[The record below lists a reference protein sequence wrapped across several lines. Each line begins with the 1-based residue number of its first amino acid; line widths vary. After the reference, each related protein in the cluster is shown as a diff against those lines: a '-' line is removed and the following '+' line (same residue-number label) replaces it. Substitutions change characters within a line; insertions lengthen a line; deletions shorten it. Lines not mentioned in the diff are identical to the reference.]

1 MSLAQISLK
10 RIVALAATA
19 VLAVAVA
26 VTGTDTPPA
35 GASRLAGIA
44 GVGVS
49 AVQLINLDAGG
60 DADVAADFF
69 RQGGALPVT
78 INLSDLAPL
87 QPRGIF
93 LPAEAGMPN
102 GAYAVAAS
110 TNRRISTLTI
120 TNWPTTGAAVAHG
133 DLEPSTAVIVPFVT
147 RSYAGQTSIVNIQ
160 NTDPAAPATVTFEA
174 MPSGSTTPA
183 LSTPFTIPAG
193 TSISLV
199 LDTDPAFD
207 ALPDGFLGWV
217 RLTSA
222 VPVAAVAFTD
232 VAAQAKNVYAVAGIP
247 ESMAAAAL
255 AAPFVVNAV
264 GGGTSAIAVLN
275 PGTGP
280 ADVAITYHG
289 AGGTCAGQT
298 IAHDTATIG
307 AGVVASF
314 HQGDVPSAVTGRSHL
329 PEGCAAAATIT
340 ATAPVIALANVA
352 NTQQASSAAYPALRS
367 EEAGRQ
373 VILPLYRRNFIGA
386 TEVHVVNPSG
396 NVTATAR
403 LEYMNK
409 AANETSFGG
418 CGSACQVV
426 LAPGAAHR
434 WVFGDLGGIP
444 DQSYGLARIVADQPV
459 LATVFDNHAVSGNQT
474 NDQAYNGV
482 SADGGA
488 AATRHVPL
496 ALRSNGNPITR
507 TPGPGTATGT
517 APTPTSRPTGTPDPR
532 GVASLNGMSGLAISN
547 LSSAAA
553 ADITVDF
560 VDQNDGGTVSISRT
574 GVLPGSQVTIF
585 LPAEA
590 TLPEDGVFA
599 ARVSS
604 NVPVAA
610 MARTDWQATGHA
622 VMYNAPAP
630 ATRVVVPWLL
640 HDYVGQTSI
649 VSIQNTVADAGADVT
664 IDIMENGGTQ
674 PIASVS
680 FPLGAGAGTSFSLG
694 THPDLA
700 GVLPAGV
707 PAGLLWGRVSA
718 DRPVA
723 VMTTI
728 ANPASTRSVYSLA
741 GVPEGEAFTTAV
753 TPMLFNNYAV
763 DPDSDDAGRLTSG
776 ISVLNPGPDPV
787 GVKLTYRGAD
797 VFGRTHAC
805 QGQTIEHTDA
815 SGNTTITVA
824 AGAVVAF
831 YQGNST
837 LSHLPA
843 NCAVSGTFEVTGGAI
858 VAGATVMNN
867 AFGTAASVPVM
878 AAAQAAQRIHL
889 PAVRGEQTAARLTT
903 AIQVQNVGD
912 APASVQLDLVPERGG
927 PIACGADCTA
937 TIPPHGSRLWWLN
950 DVPAWPAGMVGEARV
965 TGDRPVVAA
974 VVDMSLGLA
983 APLIDMVAY
992 HGVADNGRSERALPL
1007 LLNGGNVASVA
1018 PITGP
1023 TPTPAPV
1030 APEVGLPTTMP
1041 TIVGGR
1047 VRVPVSFSAG
1057 SHAVAELTLALD
1069 YDASW
1074 LRFDDTD
1081 GDGDGVPDS
1090 VAVALPPAFRVEV
1103 DHRAT
1108 APDAEV
1114 TVRVTSLH
1122 GAPRALPEGSWLTI
1136 TLDVTGQPGSGAR
1149 GVSISPL
1156 KGVSM
1161 RGLDG
1166 RDIPATMRGGW
1177 SPNSRRVVYLPVAHQ
1192 RQCPNVAQGIGC

>member
-1 MSLAQISLK
+1 MSRHTIGLQRVA
-10 RIVALAATA
+10 ALAAAAA
-19 VLAVAVA
+19 VLAAIA
-26 VTGTDTPPA
+26 GAPA
-35 GASRLAGIA
+35 APAARASRLAGIA
-44 GVGVS
+44 GAGQTAIQVT
-49 AVQLINLDAGG
+49 NLDAAA
-60 DADVAADFF
+60 ADVTAAFY
-69 RQGGALPVT
+69 RQGGGPPVSVTRTGLGSLGNHSFFLPFEST
-78 INLSDLAPL
+78 LSD
-87 QPRGIF
+87 
-93 LPAEAGMPN
+93 
-102 GAYAVAAS
+102 GAYAVRLTS
-110 TNRRISTLTI
+110 DRRIATISLTAW
-120 TNWPTTGAAVAHG
+120 NSSRSAVVQG
-133 DLEPSTAVIVPFVT
+133 DVAPSTSVIVPFVT
-147 RSYAGQTSIVNIQ
+147 KGYVGQTSLVSVQ
-160 NTDPAAPATVTFEA
+160 NTDPSASVSAALDVMA
-174 MPSGSTTPA
+174 SGSHVPVASAT
-183 LSTPFTIPAG
+183 LTIGAG
-193 TSISLV
+193 TSVTVDLGKH
-199 LDTDPAFD
+199 A
-207 ALPDGFLGWV
+207 GF
-217 RLTSA
+217 
-222 VPVAAVAFTD
+222 
-232 VAAQAKNVYAVAGIP
+232 
-247 ESMAAAAL
+247 AAL
-255 AAPFVVNAV
+255 AAGFRGWARVTAPGPVAVTSYVDIGNMPKAIYGVDGLPAADAAARLAAPVVVNDVDGSTSGITMLNVGTDPVDVDVTYTGV
-264 GGGTSAIAVLN
+264 GGA
-275 PGTGP
+275 
-280 ADVAITYHG
+280 
-289 AGGTCAGQT
+289 CAGQT
-298 IAHDTATIG
+298 VAHDTATLG
-307 AGVVASF
+307 AGATAVF
-314 HQGDVPSAVTGRSHL
+314 HQGDVPLPVTGRSHL
-329 PEGCAAAATIT
+329 PTGCAAAAGIV
-340 ATAPVIALANVA
+340 ASGPVLAVVNLTSTSA
-352 NTQQASSAAYPALRS
+352 GTSAAYPALRDAQ
-367 EEAGRQ
+367 AGQQ
-373 VILPLYRRNFIGA
+373 VLLPLFRRAFLGG
-386 TEVHVVNPSG
+386 TSDLHVVNPSQ
-396 NVTATAR
+396 NVTATVR
-403 LEYMNK
+403 LEIRNDRK
-409 AANETSFGG
+409 FETSFGP
-418 CGSACQVV
+418 CGGTCTVTV
-426 LAPGAAHR
+426 GPGGAHR
-434 WVFGDLGGIP
+434 WAFADLAALSDGD
-444 DQSYGLARIVADQPV
+444 YGAARLISDAPVVATLFNPMR
-459 LATVFDNHAVSGNQT
+459 SGT
-474 NDQAYNGV
+474 NPPNDEVYNGV
-482 SADGGA
+482 PVDGDA
-488 AATRHVPL
+488 PQTRHVPL
-496 ALRSNGNPITR
+496 ALRTDTSLAPTTTPPAGPTATR
-507 TPGPGTATGT
+507 TAR
-517 APTPTSRPTGTPDPR
+517 PTPTPDPR

-547 LSSAAA
+547 LSSTAA
-553 ADITVDF
+553 ADVTVDF
-560 VDQNDGGTVSISRT
+560 VDQSGGGTVSISRT

-590 TLPEDGVFA
+590 TLPEDGVLA

-604 NVPVAA
+604 SVPVAA

-630 ATRVVVPWLL
+630 GTRVIVPWLL

-664 IDIMENGGTQ
+664 VDIMENGGTQ

-680 FPLGAGAGTSFSLG
+680 FPLGAGAGTTFSLG

-728 ANPASTRSVYSLA
+728 ANPASARSVYSLA

-763 DPDSDDAGRLTSG
+763 DPGSDDAGRLTSG

-815 SGNTTITVA
+815 SGSTTTTVA

-1007 LLNGGNVASVA
+1007 LLNGGNVASVG

-1030 APEVGLPTTMP
+1030 APEVGLPMTMP
-1041 TIVGGR
+1041 TIAGGR

-1114 TVRVTSLH
+1114 RVHVSSLH
-1122 GAPRALPEGSWLTI
+1122 GAPQALPEGSWLTI
-1136 TLDVTGQPGSGAR
+1136 TLDVTGQPGPGAR
-1149 GVSISPL
+1149 GMSISPL

-1192 RQCPNVAQGIGC
+1192 RQCPNVARGIGC

>member
-1 MSLAQISLK
+1 MPLAQISLK
-10 RIVALAATA
+10 RIAALAATA
-19 VLAVAVA
+19 VLAVAV
-26 VTGTDTPPA
+26 TSTDTPPA

-44 GVGVS
+44 GAGVS
-49 AVQLINLDAGG
+49 AVQFINLDAGG
-60 DADVAADFF
+60 DADVTTDFF
-69 RQGGALPVT
+69 KQDGASPVR
-78 INLSDLAPL
+78 IDLLNLAPF
-87 QPRGIF
+87 QPNLVS
-93 LPAEAGMPN
+93 LPQVVSLTK
-102 GAYAVAAS
+102 GAYAMVAA
-110 TNRRISTLTI
+110 TDRRISTLTI
-120 TNWPTTGAAVAHG
+120 TSWQFRGAVAYG
-133 DLEPSTAVIVPFVT
+133 DLEPSTAVIVPFVA
-147 RSYAGQTSIVNIQ
+147 RGYVGQTSIVNIQ

-207 ALPDGFLGWV
+207 ALPDGFMGWI

-314 HQGDVPSAVTGRSHL
+314 YQGDFPSAVTGRSHL

-373 VILPLYRRNFIGA
+373 VILPLYRRDYLGD
-386 TEVHVVNPSG
+386 TEVHVINPSG

-409 AANETSFGG
+409 AANATRFSG

-434 WVFGDLGGIP
+434 WVFADLVGGIP
-444 DQSYGLARIVADQPV
+444 DQSYGVARVVADEPV
-459 LATVFDNHAVSGNQT
+459 LATVFENHAVSGNQS

-488 AATRHVPL
+488 ATTRHVPL
-496 ALRSNGNPITR
+496 ALRSGSLAITQ
-507 TPGPGTATGT
+507 TPGTATATGT
-517 APTPTSRPTGTPDPR
+517 APTPTVRPTPTPDPR

-547 LSSAAA
+547 LSSTAA
-553 ADITVDF
+553 ADVTVDF
-560 VDQNDGGTVSISRT
+560 VDQSGGGTVSISRT
-574 GVLPGSQVTIF
+574 GVLPGSQVYF
-585 LPAEA
+585 YLPAEA
-590 TLPEDGVFA
+590 TLEDGVLA

-630 ATRVVVPWLL
+630 GTRVIVPWLL

-664 IDIMENGGTQ
+664 VDIMENGGTQ

-680 FPLGAGAGTSFSLG
+680 FPLGAGAGTTFSLG

-815 SGNTTITVA
+815 SGNTTTTVA

-831 YQGNST
+831 YQGNSI

-858 VAGATVMNN
+858 VAGATMMNN

-878 AAAQAAQRIHL
+878 AAAQAAQRILL
-889 PAVRGEQTAARLTT
+889 PAVRAEHSPARFTT

-950 DVPAWPAGMVGEARV
+950 EVPAWPAGTYGEARV

-974 VVDMSLGLA
+974 VADMSLVTA
-983 APLIDMVAY
+983 APAFDMVAY
-992 HGVADNGRSERALPL
+992 HGVANNGRSERALPL
-1007 LLNGGNVASVA
+1007 LLNGGNIASVA

-1041 TIVGGR
+1041 TIAGGR
-1047 VRVPVSFSAG
+1047 VRVPISFSAG

-1114 TVRVTSLH
+1114 RVHVTSLH
-1122 GAPRALPEGSWLTI
+1122 GAPQALPEGSWLTI
-1136 TLDVTGQPGSGAR
+1136 TLDVTGQPGPGAR
-1149 GVSISPL
+1149 GMSISPL

-1192 RQCPNVAQGIGC
+1192 RQCPNVARGIGC